1 MPAASLLEI
10 EDLSVAFETD
20 AGSVTAVD
28 AVSFSVAPGRTLG
41 IVGESG
47 SGKSVT
53 SLAIMGLLPPK
64 GTRATGTVRLEGRE
78 ILGLDAAAIRDLR
91 GNAISMIFQEPMT
104 SLNPAYR
111 VGDQI
116 AEAVLRHR
124 GGSRAAAAARA
135 VEMLRRVGI
144 PAPERR
150 YHDYPHKLSGGMRQR
165 VMIAIALACDPRVL
179 IADEPTTALDVTI
192 QAQILHLMRE
202 LREDTG
208 AAIVLISH
216 DLGVIA
222 EVCDDV
228 VVMYAGQVV
237 ERAPVQAIFD
247 DPQHPYT
254 LGLLGSLPHAA
265 RRGEVLP
272 VIQGT
277 VPALDAM
284 PPGCRFQDRCPFR
297 IDRCA
302 EPPPMLELGPD
313 RASRCWRAPLDGIAA

>member
-1 MPAASLLEI
+1 MSVANLLEI
-10 EDLSVAFETD
+10 EDLSVAFEADT
-20 AGSVTAVD
+20 GWVTAVD
-28 AVSFSVAPGRTLG
+28 QVCFAVAPGRTLG

-64 GTRATGTVRLEGRE
+64 GTRATGMVRLEGRD
-78 ILGLDAAAIRDLR
+78 ILGLDAASIRDLR
-91 GNAISMIFQEPMT
+91 GNVISMIFQEPMT

-124 GGSRAAAAARA
+124 GGSRTSAAARA
-135 VEMLRRVGI
+135 LEMLRRVGI

-165 VMIAIALACDPRVL
+165 VMIAIALACDPQVL

-192 QAQILHLMRE
+192 QAQILLLMRE

-208 AAIVLISH
+208 AATVLISH

-237 ERAPVQAIFD
+237 ERARVEAIFD

-265 RRGEVLP
+265 QRGEVLP

-284 PPGCRFQDRCPFR
+284 PSGCRFRGRCPFH
-297 IDRCA
+297 ISRCA
-302 EPPPMLELGPD
+302 EPPPMVDLGRG
-313 RASRCWRAPLDGIAA
+313 RASRCWRAPLDGIVQ